1 MFDDV
6 ANFPGV
12 ATPNSIPVWKEI
24 CPDPALLFKELIPA
38 GTPTRQEELLT
49 YRKQHAG
56 KSLSVSYDQPLHMV
70 RGVGVHLMDATGRR
84 YLDTVNNVAHVGH
97 EHPRIVK
104 AGRKQMALLNTNTRY
119 LHEALNNFTKE
130 LLSTLP
136 DELSVVHFVNSGS
149 EANELAMRMCRTV
162 TKQKDMIAV
171 EAGYHGNT
179 QGCIDISSYKF
190 DGKGGAGAPEHT
202 HIVPLPDRFRGIYRG
217 EEESHNYAAHIQ
229 EQVNNIKA
237 KGKKCSRIYL

>member
-1 MFDDV
+1 
-6 ANFPGV
+6 
-12 ATPNSIPVWKEI
+12 
-24 CPDPALLFKELIPA
+24 
-38 GTPTRQEELLT
+38 
-49 YRKQHAG
+49 
-56 KSLSVSYDQPLHMV
+56 
-70 RGVGVHLMDATGRR
+70 MDATGRR

-171 EAGYHGNT
+171 EAGY
-179 QGCIDISSYKF
+179 
-190 DGKGGAGAPEHT
+190 
-202 HIVPLPDRFRGIYRG
+202 R
-217 EEESHNYAAHIQ
+217 
-229 EQVNNIKA
+229 
-237 KGKKCSRIYL
+237 